1 MQFDFSL
8 QTIIFVL
15 NWIILLI
22 IININVRCWYTLQCN
37 EYRIQV
43 DKANKDG
50 FQKMITDTKEALKIQ
65 EDNTNL

>member
-1 MQFDFSL
+1 MLD
-8 QTIIFVL
+8 VD
-15 NWIILLI
+15 ILY
-22 IININVRCWYTLQCN
+22 NAT

-50 FQKMITDTKEALKIQ
+50 FQKMIIDTKEALKIQ